1 MTFKHLRLLAVSV
14 TVVLFGTSCSTA
26 VDTSSIDTSSN
37 LSNGLAKEPSPQVRA
52 ERRRALVVHWLANAR
67 KLRAQG
73 ELQAAYLE
81 LLKAK
86 DMAPRN
92 QLVAADLA
100 TLKAEI
106 GIPAGVMSDFDGS
119 PMRLTS
125 IAAVR
130 ARATVQHQ
138 LQIAQQ
144 RMSDKDYAGAVDELR
159 RAALGIKI
167 KNDIDWGE
175 QSAQVQDALARA
187 QRLHDAQEQERKT
200 SAKQSAK

>member
-1 MTFKHLRLLAVSV
+1 MTFKHLRLVAASV

-37 LSNGLAKEPSPQVRA
+37 VSNGLAKEPSPQVSA

-73 ELQAAYLE
+73 ELQAARLE

-106 GIPAGVMSDFDGS
+106 GIPDGVTSVNDGAL
-119 PMRLTS
+119 MRLTS

-187 QRLHDAQEQERKT
+187 QHLHDAQEQERKT

>member
-1 MTFKHLRLLAVSV
+1 MTFKHLRLVAASV

-37 LSNGLAKEPSPQVRA
+37 VSNGLAKEPSPQVSV

-73 ELQAAYLE
+73 ELQAARLE

-106 GIPAGVMSDFDGS
+106 GIPAGVTSDFDGS

-167 KNDIDWGE
+167 KDDIDWGE

-187 QRLHDAQEQERKT
+187 QHLHDAQEQERKT

>member
-1 MTFKHLRLLAVSV
+1 MTFKHLRLVAASV

-37 LSNGLAKEPSPQVRA
+37 VSNGLAKEPSPQVSV

-73 ELQAAYLE
+73 ELQAARLE

-106 GIPAGVMSDFDGS
+106 GIPDGVTSVNDGAL
-119 PMRLTS
+119 MRLTS

-187 QRLHDAQEQERKT
+187 QHLHDAQEQERKT